1 MGVASVIV
9 KAMPTKNQ
17 KNTTKIH
24 LISCACITKMGY
36 YILKKMKSYIV
47 KITSKRNENTNIC
60 QYFLAKQ
67 KRFAEKKLHENYYK
81 LPKKRC
87 SLFFNCTV

>member
-36 YILKKMKSYIV
+36 YILKK
-47 KITSKRNENTNIC
+47 NEVI
-60 QYFLAKQ
+60 YS
-67 KRFAEKKLHENYYK
+67 ENYIK
-81 LPKKRC
+81 
-87 SLFFNCTV
+87 TQ